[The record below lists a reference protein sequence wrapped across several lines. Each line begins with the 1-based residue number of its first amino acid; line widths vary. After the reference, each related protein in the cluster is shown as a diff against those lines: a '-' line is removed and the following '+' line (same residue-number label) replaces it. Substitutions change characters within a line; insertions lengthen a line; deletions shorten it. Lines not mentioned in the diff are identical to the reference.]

1 MFLHHKLRRG
11 GDGAA
16 GGSSYTTGTYY
27 PMFGVKAANYSGNTQ
42 NGTAEPELSFRRA
55 LSFDTTNTTD
65 LDGTES
71 LSTLISRIDNDGY
84 ICDSSF
90 GASGFDI
97 SGIKIRHY
105 ASNGTTLED
114 EAEFTFTGTSFNI
127 YDDACNVQTN
137 LAWANPSALGTIS
150 TATIN
155 GTSVVGSSY
164 SAGDYVLVNS
174 SSSNSRGGSDG
185 WLSDN
190 ADYCFLG
197 VSDKRLNSSVFGSN
211 SDSLDTGFAATNGLV
226 FGISDSDGAP
236 SSGQAVREGF
246 SRRNSSYYSLLT
258 NWQVYSNAP
267 GHGGKTLTG
276 YFIVYGKKI

>member
-1 MFLHHKLRRG
+1 M
-11 GDGAA
+11 AA
-16 GGSSYTTGTYY
+16 GTGTGTASGSYTTGTYY
-27 PMFGVKAANYSGNTQ
+27 PMFGVKLASYSGNTQ

-65 LDGTES
+65 LDGSES

-90 GASGFDI
+90 GASGFYI

-105 ASNGTTLED
+105 ASSGNTLLD

-137 LAWANPSALGTIS
+137 LSFGKPSALGTIS
-150 TATIN
+150 TAKIN
-155 GTSVVGSSY
+155 NNSVIGSGY

-197 VSDKRLNSSVFGSN
+197 VSDKRLNSGVFGSN
-211 SDSLDTGFAATNGLV
+211 SDGLDTQFATTNGLA

-236 SSGQAVREGF
+236 SSGQAVREGI
-246 SRRNSSYYSLLT
+246 SRRNVSYYSLCT
-258 NWQVYSNAP
+258 NWQERDNAP
-267 GHGGKTLTG
+267 SHGGKTLTG
-276 YFIVYGKKI
+276 YFIVYGKKL